1 MRKTFNNDQLEA
13 QFQKDGYVKVPFLS
27 VSEVEELKAYYFDT
41 LKEQGGKIG
50 PEDEAVHSSMEVTYD
65 FTFIDKNVDYKKL
78 IFQKISSAFAKHVDE
93 YLAGYKPIIAN
104 FIRKT
109 ENDGEVPLHQNW
121 AFVDE
126 TKCASVSI
134 WCPLVDSNKSNGT
147 LEVVPASHKRFG
159 KVRGPMIRSE
169 LLEINEEI
177 IEKYMKPIETKAGDA
192 VILDD
197 SLVHYSSPNRT
208 SGLRLAIQLILIPDD
223 APSIHYHM
231 DPRNNPELVRVLEV
245 DHEFY
250 MQFNPWKKTDGNV
263 KEVDSF
269 KYKPFSLT
277 IDEFKRALEAPRFDV
292 QVETRPWWRKLLRM
306 K

>member
-1 MRKTFNNDQLEA
+1 
-13 QFQKDGYVKVPFLS
+13 
-27 VSEVEELKAYYFDT
+27 
-41 LKEQGGKIG
+41 
-50 PEDEAVHSSMEVTYD
+50 
-65 FTFIDKNVDYKKL
+65 
-78 IFQKISSAFAKHVDE
+78 
-93 YLAGYKPIIAN
+93 
-104 FIRKT
+104 
-109 ENDGEVPLHQNW
+109 
-121 AFVDE
+121 
-126 TKCASVSI
+126 
-134 WCPLVDSNKSNGT
+134 
-147 LEVVPASHKRFG
+147 
-159 KVRGPMIRSE
+159 MIRSE